1 MNRTESVD
9 NVNFESHSL
18 FCESCNDEDKC
29 ITYIVK
35 NVMTN
40 ESFQFSDGNEES
52 IESILQKAK
61 SFKNEDAADI
71 LARAACVRSHG
82 SKCPL
87 LRAFFLSLPPLL
99 FSKKELS

>member
-61 SFKNEDAADI
+61 LIVIYFVN
-71 LARAACVRSHG
+71 
-82 SKCPL
+82 
-87 LRAFFLSLPPLL
+87 LSQ
-99 FSKKELS
+99 KKYCHWGNQTNLW

>member
-52 IESILQKAK
+52 IESILQKVK
-61 SFKNEDAADI
+61 SFANEEAEDI
-71 LARAACVRSHG
+71 V
-82 SKCPL
+82 
-87 LRAFFLSLPPLL
+87 
-99 FSKKELS
+99 